1 MTITERNGCPVP
13 ALNDITDP
21 ETLTR
26 FEAVAR
32 AGGTPF
38 YTDPDKFHVG
48 NELACVQ
55 QGAVSEG
62 GTYKNESAYRPT
74 PYQDHL
80 REVWDKWGQLNE
92 LENLYNPACDARR
105 QEVGREIKCPP
116 EGYHCLI
123 HPPAENSNH
132 SDGDAFDLK
141 VYLPPNP
148 VFDREIQAWACG
160 VRQFNPGGDPNHYS
174 SK

>member
-62 GTYKNESAYRPT
+62 GKVQERVGLSA
-74 PYQDHL
+74 
-80 REVWDKWGQLNE
+80 
-92 LENLYNPACDARR
+92 DAVSGSFAGG
-105 QEVGREIKCPP
+105 VG
-116 EGYHCLI
+116 
-123 HPPAENSNH
+123 
-132 SDGDAFDLK
+132 
-141 VYLPPNP
+141 
-148 VFDREIQAWACG
+148 
-160 VRQFNPGGDPNHYS
+160 
-174 SK
+174 